1 LDYVSGYAE
10 ERPDYRSERMESP
23 EGRGIARARWVASSD
38 GRAGKRVGGDE
49 GLHPVVRWV
58 AAPALMDLTGF
69 WVMWHLR
76 GGFEGLRAT
85 GLSRSSIYRRV
96 SLFRTA
102 MGVHPD
108 EYEFPGISLDIEAYQ
123 AREIPD

>member
-1 LDYVSGYAE
+1 MSGYAE

-23 EGRGIARARWVASSD
+23 EGRGIARARWEASPD
-38 GRAGKRVGGDE
+38 GRAGRLVGGDE
-49 GLHPVVRWV
+49 GTHPLVRWM
-58 AAPALMDLTGF
+58 AAPALLDLMGF

-96 SLFRTA
+96 RLFRTA
-102 MGVHPD
+102 TGMHPD
-108 EYEFPGISLDIEAYQ
+108 EFVFPGVTLDLAEYQ
-123 AREIPD
+123 ARAIPD